1 MTETKI
7 QILRLSLGYSQKYM
21 ADKLGIRQEAY
32 SRIESGQQKLKQSE
46 PLLACIAV
54 LLSVPV
60 ADLINHLPI
69 VICTGDIFGTQRQ
82 QDGKDEEIANL
93 KRQLAQK
100 ESQIEKLLE
109 MIHAAGGGV
118 NDFAMI
124 NSTLKVKG

>member
-7 QILRLSLGYSQKYM
+7 QILRLSLGYTQKYM

-32 SRIESGQQKLKQSE
+32 SRIESGQQPLKTSE
-46 PLLACIAV
+46 LSCIAG

-60 ADLINHLPI
+60 ADLINHQPI
-69 VICTGDIFGTQRQ
+69 VICTGDVFGTQRQ

-100 ESQIEKLLE
+100 EAQIEKLLE
-109 MIHAAGGGV
+109 MLHAAGGGGGGV
-118 NDFAMI
+118 NDFAQLNGI
-124 NSTLKVKG
+124 ST